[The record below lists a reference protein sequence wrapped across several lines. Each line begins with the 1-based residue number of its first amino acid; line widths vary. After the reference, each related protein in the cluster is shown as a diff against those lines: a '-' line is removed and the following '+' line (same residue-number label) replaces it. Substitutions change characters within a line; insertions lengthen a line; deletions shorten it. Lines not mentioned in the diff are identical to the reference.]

1 MDVLGD
7 LPTWSQVSLA
17 GLSLAFNFYI
27 VIAFIRGDIV
37 PRKQLE
43 QVQKMADT
51 WQHGWEVSQ
60 ANESRLGTIA
70 TNLTGM
76 SDVFQ
81 HFIESLPK
89 IGGGK

>member
-1 MDVLGD
+1 MDVLGS
-7 LPTWSQVSLA
+7 LPTWSQVSIA
-17 GLSLAFNFYI
+17 GLSLAFNFF
-27 VIAFIRGDIV
+27 IAVELIRGNLV
-37 PRKQLE
+37 PRKQVE

-60 ANESRLGTIA
+60 ANEARLGAIA
-70 TNLTGM
+70 TNLTAM

-89 IGGGK
+89 IGGTK